1 MFTCWLGRFCQSQLF
16 LGWLIKRSNLWLIK
30 APPDNTVLSFNHLLS
45 LYENQT
51 SKWLNLFFLFFFFCQ
66 SRKEWKKEIK
76 KKKSA
81 CLADLALS
89 EVHTSR
95 RERSWTTFVM
105 QTGTFGYQMQ
115 DVVYPVQRG
124 TYFAC
129 LCWLLSIKPCCDSAT
144 LKINNLCYS
153 HVLHYAPF
161 FKRRS
166 FPERHLLKRREGN
179 KTLANVFIIITWRQS
194 NHGTLEDQLK
204 YL

>member
-1 MFTCWLGRFCQSQLF
+1 MLAGALLPES
-16 LGWLIKRSNLWLIK
+16 
-30 APPDNTVLSFNHLLS
+30 ALSGMI
-45 LYENQT
+45 NQT
-51 SKWLNLFFLFFFFCQ
+51 IKPLINQSPSWQHSSFFQSPAESLRKPNKQMIKPFLFFFFVKVGKNE
-66 SRKEWKKEIK
+66 RKKLK

-153 HVLHYAPF
+153 RVLHYAPF

>member
-1 MFTCWLGRFCQSQLF
+1 MLAGALLPES
-16 LGWLIKRSNLWLIK
+16 
-30 APPDNTVLSFNHLLS
+30 ALSGTI
-45 LYENQT
+45 NQT
-51 SKWLNLFFLFFFFCQ
+51 IKSLINQSPSWRRTPFFQSPAESLLNPNKQMIKLFFLN
-66 SRKEWKKEIK
+66 RREWKKEIK
-76 KKKSA
+76 KKAS

-129 LCWLLSIKPCCDSAT
+129 LCWLLSIKACCDSAT

-161 FKRRS
+161 FWKIFSR
-166 FPERHLLKRREGN
+166 
-179 KTLANVFIIITWRQS
+179 KTSSKEKGR
-194 NHGTLEDQLK
+194 
-204 YL
+204 